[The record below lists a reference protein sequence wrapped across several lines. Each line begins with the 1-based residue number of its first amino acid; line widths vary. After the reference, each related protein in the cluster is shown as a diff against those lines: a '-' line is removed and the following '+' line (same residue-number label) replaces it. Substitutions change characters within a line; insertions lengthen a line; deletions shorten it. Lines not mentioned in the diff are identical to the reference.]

1 MALSRK
7 RSVLAKIEST
17 AGTAVTPTLSDR
29 VTMSDY
35 SPTPLEAENVERQLF
50 RPFVGAAPVLIGG
63 KTTILN
69 PTCEM
74 VGGGLYTDG
83 NGKDKAPIRPQFHAL
98 LQACGM
104 VEAAIKKDGSAA
116 KDKDADHAGWR
127 YTVGD
132 PTKAKSVT
140 IISQVDGIQQIVKG
154 CRGTF
159 VISGEIGAVPTIAFT
174 MTGIYGRPLS
184 KALPTGGTAPTD
196 VPPQLFS
203 GDNTAWDGASQL
215 STVVPCVYSFSA
227 DCGHLVET
235 VDCAAR
241 TTGTGLK
248 VEITDRTTTGAV
260 VADAKV
266 DTTDAGS
273 PQAGDPW
280 SVAGTGT
287 GTAVAEAGTTST
299 PTGLIRH
306 GTKPGAWWTVGGPS
320 ISIGAITEE
329 DRAGILAYNH
339 PLTFSPTGAG
349 NNELTLTFWGK
360 LD

>member
-7 RSVLAKIEST
+7 RSLLAKLETT
-17 AGTAVTPTLSDR
+17 AGTAVTPGLEDR

-35 SPTPLEAENVERQLF
+35 SPTPLEAPTVERQLF
-50 RPFVGAAPVLIGG
+50 RPFVGAAPVLIGS
-63 KTTILN
+63 KTAILN

-74 VGGGLYTDG
+74 VGGGLSATGDG
-83 NGKDKAPIRPQFHAL
+83 AGKAPIRPQFHAL

-104 VEAAIKKDGSAA
+104 VEAAIKADGSAA
-116 KDKDADHAGWR
+116 TDNAADHVGWR

-132 PTKAKSVT
+132 PPQAKSCT
-140 IISQVDGIQQIVKG
+140 IVSQADGIQQLVRG

-159 VISGEIGAVPTIAFT
+159 VISGEIGDVPTIEFT
-174 MTGIYGRPLS
+174 MTGIYGRPLK
-184 KALPTGGTAPTD
+184 KALPSGTAPTD

-215 STVVPCVYSFSA
+215 RTVVPCVYSFSA
-227 DCGHLVET
+227 DCGHIVET

-241 TTGTGLK
+241 TTGAGLK
-248 VEITDRTTTGAV
+248 VEITDRSTSGTV

-266 DTTDAGS
+266 ETTNAATKVED
-273 PQAGDPW
+273 GDPW
-280 SVAGTGT
+280 SVAGTGV
-287 GTAVAEAGTTST
+287 GTAVAEAGTAAT

-306 GTKPGAWWTVGGPS
+306 GTQPGAWWTIGAAS
-320 ISIGAITEE
+320 LSIGAITEG
-329 DRAGILAYNH
+329 DRTGILTYNH
-339 PLTFSPTGAG
+339 PLTFSPSQG
-349 NNELTLTFWGK
+349 NDELTLTFWGK